1 MKAQATILGFLGKD
15 PERRE
20 ISTGVMAI
28 LSVATHAKFK
38 GEKVTLW
45 HKVRIFGKQAE
56 VALRYLK
63 KGDPI
68 DIVGDMAYEEYTA
81 KDGTKVK
88 AAVIVSRTM
97 TFANGI
103 TPAKEERNTPQPTAS
118 SDPFGDDDIPF

>member
-1 MKAQATILGFLGKD
+1 MKAQATILGRLGQD

-28 LSVATHAKFK
+28 LSVATTTKMK

-56 VALRYLK
+56 NALRWLK

-68 DIVGDMAYEEYTA
+68 DIVGDLAYEEYTA
-81 KDGTKVK
+81 KDGTQVK
-88 AAVIVSRTM
+88 KAVIVSRSM
-97 TFANGI
+97 TFLSL
-103 TPAKEERNTPQPTAS
+103 PEPKREEPRRPQPTAS
-118 SDPFGDDDIPF
+118 PEPFGDDDIPF